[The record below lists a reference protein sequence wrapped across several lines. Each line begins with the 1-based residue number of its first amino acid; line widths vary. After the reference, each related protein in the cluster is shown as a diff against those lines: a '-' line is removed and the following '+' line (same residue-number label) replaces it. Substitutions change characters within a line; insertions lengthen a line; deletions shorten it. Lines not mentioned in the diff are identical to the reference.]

1 MPIVTIS
8 VWEEF
13 GQDRARQLIKGVT
26 DSFVQVGIPAQAV
39 QVVIHEVPRS
49 HWGDG
54 GRVASERSGQSDSAA
69 ASHRGQRSERP
80 QGRPR
85 QERPSRPPGRSRQE
99 RSSRQERPSRPDTRP
114 GSRPRRGGSGS
125 R

>member
-1 MPIVTIS
+1 MPIVTVS

-13 GQDRARQLIKGVT
+13 GKDQARQLIRGIT
-26 DSFVQVGIPAQAV
+26 ESFVQVGIPAHAV

-54 GRVASERSGQSDSAA
+54 GRVADERREKRETP
-69 ASHRGQRSERP
+69 ASQRST
-80 QGRPR
+80 R
-85 QERPSRPPGRSRQE
+85 QDKPSRPPS
-99 RSSRQERPSRPDTRP
+99 SSRQQRGSRTDTRP

>member
-13 GQDRARQLIKGVT
+13 GQDRARQLIKGIT

-54 GRVASERSGQSDSAA
+54 GRVASERSGQRDAAPRNAGA
-69 ASHRGQRSERP
+69 ASDRGRRSERP
-80 QGRPR
+80 ARSQSGSR
-85 QERPSRPPGRSRQE
+85 QNKPSRRQG
-99 RSSRQERPSRPDTRP
+99 PSRTDTRP
-114 GSRPRRGGSGS
+114 GHRPRRGGSGS

>member
-13 GQDRARQLIKGVT
+13 GKDRARQLIKGVT
-26 DSFVQVGIPAQAV
+26 ESFVEVGIPAQAV

-54 GRVASERSGQSDSAA
+54 GRVADE
-69 ASHRGQRSERP
+69 
-80 QGRPR
+80 RPR
-85 QERPSRPPGRSRQE
+85 QREASAPKREPRQGRPSRPQS
-99 RSSRQERPSRPDTRP
+99 SSRQQRGSRTDTRP